1 MNLFLMFFTTF
12 FIQLIIAMEMNFIGP
27 LAPFLSK
34 YFNIKDSSV
43 ILFNIGFSLV
53 GLLVPIL
60 GVFADKYGK
69 KKSLMVA
76 LIFYISGTIVSGFAK
91 NPIIFALGRIFI
103 GIGYFSLSGTNL
115 SYLSEFIPYK
125 SRGKAS
131 GILRTAFGF
140 AILFSPLYAGNIIS
154 KYNNLSRVYL
164 PLTIIGFICFLLLLK
179 LPETNKTPEAKID
192 IKELLIMLKN
202 PINYKSLLVL
212 FLILATPSL
221 LLSFL
226 GIYLSNSFNL
236 DQVQIGYSYS
246 IIAFGSILGIIF
258 ATLFTDKLG
267 KEKLSRIFFTLIL
280 IALIPIVFF
289 KSAPIIIGF
298 LVIITIGLDGGWTAY
313 QTLCSEINPQKRGT
327 FMSLFYTVNAMA
339 VTFYSTLG
347 PIFYRLGGYKFLV
360 IISIITTSIAL
371 KILYSLSIEKD
382 IINKKIYSSRF

>member
-12 FIQLIIAMEMNFIGP
+12 FIQLIITMEMNFIGP
-27 LAPFLSK
+27 LAPFLSQ

-69 KKSLMVA
+69 RKSLMVA
-76 LIFYISGTIVSGFAK
+76 LIFYISGTLVSGFAK

-115 SYLSEFIPYK
+115 SYLSEFVPYE

-131 GILRTAFGF
+131 GILRTAFGL
-140 AILFSPLYAGNIIS
+140 AILFSPLYAGNMIN
-154 KYNNLSRVYL
+154 KYNNLSSVYL
-164 PLTIIGFICFLLLLK
+164 PLTITGFICLLLLLK
-179 LPETNKTPEAKID
+179 LPETEKSPNAKLN
-192 IKELLIMLKN
+192 IKELIAIFKV
-202 PINYKSLLVL
+202 PINYKSLSVL
-212 FLILATPSL
+212 FLILAAPSL

-236 DQVQIGYSYS
+236 DQVQISYAYS

-258 ATLFTDKLG
+258 AALFTDKIG
-267 KEKLSRIFFTLIL
+267 KEKLSRIFFTLMW
-280 IALIPIVFF
+280 IALIPITFF
-289 KSAPIIIGF
+289 KSIPLVIGF
-298 LVIITIGLDGGWTAY
+298 LVILTIGLDGGWTAY
-313 QTLCSEINPQKRGT
+313 QTLCSEINPKKRGT
-327 FMSLFYTVNAMA
+327 FMSLFYTVNAMT
-339 VTFYSTLG
+339 VTFYSILG
-347 PIFYRLGGYKFLV
+347 PIFYNLGGYKFLV

-382 IINKKIYSSRF
+382 ILS